1 MGWLQEAGLLHH
13 QALGSSVNSPPSSVK
28 QAMHLG
34 LQVRRTLVEW
44 LKEEG
49 LFRGTA
55 DNAMSIPLCS
65 RSKDIIEPVLKPQW
79 WVSCAGM
86 AQMGVQA
93 VKERQLEIV
102 PREFEATWYR

>member
-1 MGWLQEAGLLHH
+1 MGWLGEKGLLHL
-13 QALGSSVNSPPSSVK
+13 QASGSSGSSPPDPVK

-55 DNAMSIPLCS
+55 DNAMNIPLCS

-93 VKERQLEIV
+93 VKEGQLEIV